1 MDGFSRKWK
10 TWVAVCNISVL
21 IKFIKHHFSR
31 LTTIVY
37 FSSMKHLFI
46 AFAIIYTS
54 ASFAQPAWQQRVDT
68 RIDVTLDDN
77 NHMLRAYEEI
87 TYTNNSPDTL
97 RYIYIHLWPNAYK
110 HDHTPYE
117 RQQQTNRSKT
127 FYYSK
132 AADKGYIDSLQF
144 NVDGIAA
151 DNYSSDNAPDI
162 TRIDLPN
169 PLLPSKTIKITTP
182 FKVKIPKVFSRLGH
196 TKQSYYISQWFPKPA
211 VYDQYGWH
219 PISYLDQGE
228 FYSEYGSYKVSITLP
243 ANYVVMA
250 TGNCTDDK
258 ENKWMD
264 ELAAKPM
271 VKLYPKGK
279 KYPNTGMMGDTAYVY
294 DKKTKIDSIPASSA
308 EMKTLHFEEDNIH
321 DFAWFA
327 DKRWIVRKD
336 TVVSPGNNQ
345 LVTAWAAFMPSNI
358 KYWSKATDHLKE
370 TVKHYGKWVG
380 PYQYKTIK
388 AVSGDLRA
396 GGGMEYPTVTIIDK
410 YQRSGLRLVVIHEAG
425 HNWFYG
431 MLGSN
436 ERDHAWMDE
445 GLNTFYEQKTSNAL
459 DTGKKKKSGLD
470 ESLVYFQRAATGGD
484 QAIEQTSTKFE
495 KLNYGLDVYFKT
507 AYSLGWLEA
516 YMGKED
522 FEAGMHDYFDTWHFH
537 HPYPEDFKKCMQRH
551 TSKSI
556 DWFFDPML
564 TSDKKVDFKITGAKI
579 KDGHTEVTV
588 KNKTGLNT
596 PVQVGVY
603 EKDSLIESAWSQ
615 PFERTTTLTLANTD
629 WKRLK
634 IGDVIPDAKTTND
647 LYRRGSPFHTFG
659 LKIKPFVGLNRE
671 NKDQLFVSPS
681 VGYNQ
686 YDGWMAGGLLH
697 NLTLPENRF
706 KFVVAPM
713 YAFQTQSF
721 VGAGSIGYIWYS
733 KGLFKDI
740 MLQTDAKTFHYNE
753 MYRAG
758 DSSHLFARY
767 TKIAPSITFTFNE
780 HNMLSPVT
788 NTLTLKGYY
797 IDEEYFDTT
806 TFATAYT
813 PSFSPGYPII
823 RNRQNNY
830 GSITFSHHNGRLY
843 NPFGYSLNGQM
854 GADFAKVSV
863 NAYARLDYNKAG
875 KYLLVKGYFG
885 KFFAI
890 NNTTE
895 VINRYALT
903 ANYSAANDYLYDG
916 TYIGRNAQRGIAA
929 QQIGLHEGAFK
940 VPTHGMVAR
949 SSNWMGTINMQSSM
963 PFVRLPIYVFFDAG
977 LIPNANP
984 TFKNSRSTILLYD
997 AGLALDIRVLG
1008 IGATMYVPII
1018 MSSDF
1023 DNYLTNTYGRK
1034 NVFARSI
1041 SFNINLWQNWL
1052 KAPSTLISV
1061 AGG

>member
-1 MDGFSRKWK
+1 
-10 TWVAVCNISVL
+10 
-21 IKFIKHHFSR
+21 
-31 LTTIVY
+31 
-37 FSSMKHLFI
+37 MKHLI
-46 AFAIIYTS
+46 AAFFSLSIFPTLAK
-54 ASFAQPAWQQRVDT
+54 AQPAWQQRVDT

-77 NHMLRAYEEI
+77 SHMLRAYEEI

-97 RYIYIHLWPNAYK
+97 RYIYMHLWPNAYK
-110 HDHTPYE
+110 NDHTPFE
-117 RQQQTNRSKT
+117 RQQETNRSRT

-132 AADKGYIDSLQF
+132 ASDKGYIDSLQF
-144 NVDGIAA
+144 TVDGVAV
-151 DNYSSDNAPDI
+151 DNYSSDKAPDI
-162 TRIDLPN
+162 TRIDLAN
-169 PLLPSKTIKITTP
+169 PLLPGKTIKITTP
-182 FKVKIPKVFSRLGH
+182 FKVKLPKVFSRMGH

-250 TGNCTDDK
+250 TGNCADES

-264 ELAAKPM
+264 SLAALP
-271 VKLYPKGK
+271 LP
-279 KYPNTGMMGDTAYVY
+279 DTT
-294 DKKTKIDSIPASSA
+294 DKKSKRSKKTPKDVIPASA
-308 EMKTLHFEEDNIH
+308 LEMKTLHFEENNIH

-358 KYWSKATDHLKE
+358 KYWQHATGHLKE

-410 YQRSGLRLVVIHEAG
+410 YQQSGLRLVVIHEAG

-445 GLNTFYEQKTSNAL
+445 GLNTFYEQKTSKAL
-459 DTGKKKKSGLD
+459 DTVKKKKNGLD

-495 KLNYGLDVYFKT
+495 KLNYGLDVYYKT
-507 AYSLGWLEA
+507 AYSLGWLEG

-564 TSDKKVDFKITGAKI
+564 TSDKKVDFKITGAKV

-596 PVQVGVY
+596 PVQVSIY
-603 EKDSLIESAWSQ
+603 EKDSVIESAWSQ
-615 PFERTTTLTLANTD
+615 PFEGTTTLTLANTD
-629 WKRLK
+629 WRRLK
-634 IGDVIPDAKTTND
+634 IGDKIPDAKTTND
-647 LYRRGSPFHTFG
+647 LYRRSSPFHTFG

-681 VGYNQ
+681 AGYNQ

-706 KFVVAPM
+706 RFVVAPM
-713 YAFQTQSF
+713 YGFQTQKF
-721 VGAGSIGYIWYS
+721 VGAGSVGYVWYG
-733 KGLFKDI
+733 KGLFQEVS
-740 MLQTDAKTFHYNE
+740 LQTDAKTFHYNE
-753 MYRAG
+753 MYRTA
-758 DSSHLFARY
+758 DSTHLFARY

-780 HNMLSPVT
+780 HDMLSPVT

-797 IDEEYFDTT
+797 IDEEYFDTS
-806 TFATAYT
+806 TFAASYV
-813 PSFSPGYPII
+813 PSFVPGYPII
-823 RNRQNNY
+823 RTRHKNY
-830 GSITFSHHNGRLY
+830 GTVTFSHSNGRLY
-843 NPFGYSLNGQM
+843 NPFGYSIGGQL
-854 GADFAKVSV
+854 GDDFAKINVH
-863 NAYARLDYNKAG
+863 AFIRIDYNKAG
-875 KYLLVKGYFG
+875 KYLWVSGYFG
-885 KFFAI
+885 KFFTI
-890 NNTTE
+890 NNTSE
-895 VINRYALT
+895 VISRYSLT

-916 TYIGRNAQRGIAA
+916 TYIGRNAQQSVAA
-929 QQIGLHEGAFK
+929 QQIGTGEGFFK

-949 SSNWMGTINMQSSM
+949 SSNWMGAVNMRSSL
-963 PFVRLPIYVFFDAG
+963 PFLNLPIYVFLDAG

-984 TFKNSRSTILLYD
+984 TFKNSRATTLLYD
-997 AGLALDIRVLG
+997 AGLALDIRVFG
-1008 IGATMYVPII
+1008 IGGTIYVPII

-1023 DNYLTNTYGRK
+1023 DNYLTNTYGHK

-1041 SFNINLWQNWL
+1041 SFNISLWNNWL
-1052 KAPSTLISV
+1052 KAPSNLLTM